1 MAIIFNKTG
10 CSWLQTLTS
19 EQNPSLIMYKL
30 PLTIKIF
37 DYDADYPTTTSF
49 EFYCVEIVI

>member
-1 MAIIFNKTG
+1 
-10 CSWLQTLTS
+10 
-19 EQNPSLIMYKL
+19 MYKL